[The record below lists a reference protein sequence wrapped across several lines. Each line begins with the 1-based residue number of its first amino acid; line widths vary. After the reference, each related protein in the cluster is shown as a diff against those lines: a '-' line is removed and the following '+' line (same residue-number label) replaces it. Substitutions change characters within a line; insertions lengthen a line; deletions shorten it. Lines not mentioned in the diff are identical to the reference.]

1 MTQKDNDYSM
11 ALFAAYVNVAKR
23 IGEEIYKKS
32 QDKKKLNTECS
43 MVNINSKLKFID
55 DTIKHKVKLKNYP
68 ELMELLDKEF
78 ADSFSSMM
86 HIYAALPKDKRDI
99 GEQLLEALQM
109 GKLELEND
117 SLTIKD

>member
-11 ALFAAYVNVAKR
+11 ALYAAYVNVAKR
-23 IGEEIYKKS
+23 IGERIYATAQNKKM
-32 QDKKKLNTECS
+32 LNTECS
-43 MVNINSKLKFID
+43 MVHLNSKLKYID
-55 DTIKHKVKLKNYP
+55 SIIKTKVKIINYP
-68 ELMELLDKEF
+68 DLMELLDDEF

-86 HIYAALPKDKRDI
+86 HIWAALPKDKRDI

-109 GKLELEND
+109 GKLELDKD

>member
-23 IGEEIYKKS
+23 IGERIYATA
-32 QDKKKLNTECS
+32 QDKKMLNTECS
-43 MVNINSKLKFID
+43 MAHLNSKLNYID
-55 DTIKHKVKLKNYP
+55 SIIKTKVKIINYP
-68 ELMELLDKEF
+68 DLMELLDDEF

-86 HIYAALPKDKRDI
+86 HIWAALPKEKRDI

-109 GKLELEND
+109 GKLELDKD

>member
-11 ALFAAYVNVAKR
+11 ALYAAYVNVAKR
-23 IGEEIYKKS
+23 IGERIYATA
-32 QDKKKLNTECS
+32 QDKKMLNTECS
-43 MVNINSKLKFID
+43 MVHLNSKLKYID
-55 DTIKHKVKLKNYP
+55 SIIKTKVKIINYP
-68 ELMELLDKEF
+68 DLMELLDDEF

-86 HIYAALPKDKRDI
+86 HIWAALPKDKRDI

>member
-43 MVNINSKLKFID
+43 MVNINSKLKYID

-68 ELMELLDKEF
+68 DLMELLDDEF

-86 HIYAALPKDKRDI
+86 HIWAALPKDKRDI

>member
-1 MTQKDNDYSM
+1 MT
-11 ALFAAYVNVAKR
+11 A
-23 IGEEIYKKS
+23 

-43 MVNINSKLKFID
+43 MVHLNSKLKYID
-55 DTIKHKVKLKNYP
+55 SIIKTKVKIINYP
-68 ELMELLDKEF
+68 DLMELLDDEF

-86 HIYAALPKDKRDI
+86 HIWAALPKEKRDI

-109 GKLELEND
+109 GKLELDKD